1 MCLIILSKTTTKET
15 CHAAAHP
22 QTGPPPNRASGLTL
36 MELLVVMAIIVII
49 AGFGGYYVLGRL
61 DDAKITQAI
70 MRAKSIATA
79 LETYK
84 LNEGDYPQN
93 LESLIQQSPSGR
105 QPLLTNREEIL
116 DPWGQQYQIDPQG
129 QRGMAAGNTVARAD
143 VFTRLPTGNQREIT
157 NWDKK

>member
-1 MCLIILSKTTTKET
+1 MLLRDTQSKRRLAMR
-15 CHAAAHP
+15 AAF
-22 QTGPPPNRASGLTL
+22 TL

-70 MRAKSIATA
+70 MRAKSIAQA

-84 LNEGDYPQN
+84 LVEGEYPPN
-93 LESLIQQSPSGR
+93 LEALLQPPNGR
-105 QPLLTNREEIL
+105 APLLKNREEMF
-116 DPWGQQYQIDPQG
+116 DPWGQQYQIDPAG
-129 QRGMAAGNTVARAD
+129 QRGMAAGNTTALAD
-143 VFTRLPTGNQREIT
+143 VFTRMPSGAREIS

>member
-1 MCLIILSKTTTKET
+1 MLQRNPQPERRLLVR
-15 CHAAAHP
+15 AAF
-22 QTGPPPNRASGLTL
+22 TL

-84 LNEGDYPQN
+84 LNEGEYPEN
-93 LESLIQQSPSGR
+93 LGALLQQSPSGR
-105 QPLLTNREEIL
+105 QPLLTNQEEIL
-116 DPWGQQYQIDPQG
+116 DPWGQQYQIDTQG
-129 QRGMAAGNTVARAD
+129 QRGMATGNTTPRAD
-143 VFTRLPTGNQREIT
+143 VFTRLPSGNNREIT

>member
-1 MCLIILSKTTTKET
+1 MLQRIPPSERRLLVR
-15 CHAAAHP
+15 AAF
-22 QTGPPPNRASGLTL
+22 TL

-70 MRAKSIATA
+70 MRAKAIANA

-84 LNEGDYPQN
+84 LNEGDYPES
-93 LESLIQQSPSGR
+93 LEALIQQSPSGR
-105 QPLLTNREEIL
+105 QPLLTNRDEMF
-116 DPWGQQYQIDPQG
+116 DPWGKQYQIDTQG
-129 QRGMAAGNTVARAD
+129 QRGLAAGNTTPRAD
-143 VFTRLPTGNQREIT
+143 VFTRLPSGNNREIT